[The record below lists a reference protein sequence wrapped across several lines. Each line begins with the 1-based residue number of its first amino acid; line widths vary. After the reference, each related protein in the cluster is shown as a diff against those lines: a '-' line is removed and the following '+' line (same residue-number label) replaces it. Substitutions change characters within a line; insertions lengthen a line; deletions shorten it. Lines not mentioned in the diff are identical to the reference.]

1 MVAHVDQIKGKV
13 GDSLR
18 EHLAGVLR
26 NYELN
31 RLVDDLELPLRP
43 GRHARGT
50 GWDREA
56 VHRVFDTLQFRVLR
70 DRLYEYLEAVEPE
83 AEAGFDL
90 AGEVLR
96 TGRGARPGWT
106 GTRRPGSRSASPSPA
121 RSAGAPAR

>member
-18 EHLAGVLR
+18 EHLAEVLR

-31 RLVDDLELPLRP
+31 RLRRRP
-43 GRHARGT
+43 GAAAAPRPTLRGS

-96 TGRGARPGWT
+96 RRRGGRPGWT
-106 GTRRPGSRSASPSPA
+106 GTRRRATRSASRWPA